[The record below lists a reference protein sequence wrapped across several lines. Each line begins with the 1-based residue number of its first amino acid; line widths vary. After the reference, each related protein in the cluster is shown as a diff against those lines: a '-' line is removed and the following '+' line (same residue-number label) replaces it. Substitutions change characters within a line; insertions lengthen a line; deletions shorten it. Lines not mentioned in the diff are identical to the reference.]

1 MYTKIYTTF
10 LFCLLLTTVTA
21 QEKIETDRPDQTE
34 SPYLTPKNWIQLEA
48 GFNRQQNEKHNF
60 EYFSPTLLS
69 KWGINKIV
77 ELRLITTI
85 VTNQT
90 TISNNKFTETGL
102 APLEIGGKIFIC
114 EEKKG
119 FPKTSLIFH
128 FAIPK
133 LASKNFKVNKIAPN
147 FRFVMQSTLT
157 NKIGLGYNIGAKWD
171 GFGNTPSYI
180 YTFAPGF
187 NLSDKWYGYIEA
199 FGSFAKSES
208 PQHSID
214 GGLAYFVNNNFKLDV
229 SGGFGISKAAP
240 DWYFALG
247 GSIRFN
253 TKSK

>member
-1 MYTKIYTTF
+1 MLAKFWI
-10 LFCLLLTTVTA
+10 LLICCLLTITVKA

-34 SPYLTPKNWIQLEA
+34 SPYLTPKNWVQFEM
-48 GFNRQQNEKHNF
+48 GFNKQQNDKYNF

-69 KWGINKIV
+69 KWGISKIF

-90 TISNNKFTETGL
+90 KLTTPKFSETGL
-102 APLEIGGKIFIC
+102 APVEIGGKIFIC

-119 FPKTSLIFH
+119 LPKTSLIFH
-128 FAIPK
+128 FAIPT
-133 LASKNFKVNKIAPN
+133 LASKNFKANKLAPN

-157 NKIGLGYNIGAKWD
+157 DKIGLGYNVGAEWG
-171 GFGNTPSYI
+171 GFSNTPSYI

-187 NLSDKWYGYIEA
+187 TLSDKWYGYIEA
-199 FGSFAKSES
+199 FGSVNKNES

-214 GGLAYFVNNNFKLDV
+214 GGLAYFVNNNFKLDI
-229 SGGFGISKAAP
+229 SSGFGISKAAP
-240 DWYFALG
+240 DWYVAVG